1 MLQTN
6 EQLVALMKSGSVERM
21 SKLSENCYLVL
32 WRDTTL
38 NDMWQ
43 ISLFDPVGSE
53 SAILELVRWDSAV
66 ELFEQTF
73 NNLRGK

>member
-6 EQLVALMKSGSVERM
+6 EQLVALMKSGSVERI

-32 WRDTTL
+32 WRDTF

-43 ISLFDPVGSE
+43 ISLLTLLGPNRLS
-53 SAILELVRWDSAV
+53 LY
-66 ELFEQTF
+66 
-73 NNLRGK
+73 

>member
-6 EQLVALMKSGSVERM
+6 DQLVALMKSGSVERM
-21 SKLSENCYLVL
+21 SKLGENCYLVL
-32 WRDTTL
+32 WRDTF

-43 ISLFDPVGSE
+43 ISMFDPVGSE

-73 NNLRGK
+73 NNLWGK